1 MTNHLQLFKKPAVKL
16 DSLASEHTQIH
27 RRYSELD
34 DAILQGFG
42 SPRIIESARELV
54 RAMLLHFIHEEQFLG
69 TITFSAIDAQRNAG
83 KKTMAEVLKIEAALI
98 KDDVHAALR
107 MRVLCKRWMYEHMN
121 VEGEEFN
128 ITAPVTIAS
137 RTEFQA

>member
-1 MTNHLQLFKKPAVKL
+1 MTNHLQLFEEPAVKL
-16 DSLASEHTQIH
+16 DRLASEHTQIH
-27 RRYSELD
+27 RRYLELD

-69 TITFSAIDAQRNAG
+69 TITFSALDAQRDAG
-83 KKTMAEVLKIEAALI
+83 KKAIAEVLKIEAALV

-107 MRVLCKRWMYEHMN
+107 LRVLCKRWIHEHMD
-121 VEGEEFN
+121 VEGEEFR
-128 ITAPVTIAS
+128 ITGPVTKA
-137 RTEFQA
+137 RRAEFRA